1 MSGAKQMNMILVS
14 TKAFNLDVIT
24 FADLCPG
31 VCVRAFVSGRLC
43 PGVLTGRECPVWSA
57 FTFTQA

>member
-24 FADLCPG
+24 FADFKAKP
-31 VCVRAFVSGRLC
+31 RL
-43 PGVLTGRECPVWSA
+43 PHLPKEHGGLIPNTKW
-57 FTFTQA
+57 